1 MTTFTTVFQ
10 TTKRKSLGEVLGKK
24 KKRKQTKKKQQSPQ
38 IISFKSDVYV
48 RNTKTQRKHTRCSQN
63 PQSVKGLRILS
74 ENYGLKH
81 EDTFWCGN
89 GNKE

>member
-24 KKRKQTKKKQQSPQ
+24 KKKQSTQ

-48 RNTKTQRKHTRCSQN
+48 RNTKTQRKHTHT
-63 PQSVKGLRILS
+63 VHGIL
-74 ENYGLKH
+74 NQ
-81 EDTFWCGN
+81 
-89 GNKE
+89 